1 MLSGEFI
8 SEFLACFMQNK
19 IKYARRPLQFGWEGA
34 RRQPSPCTDRAGS
47 GADACSHTQAGVK
60 PALYMPGLHRA
71 PALPDPSQPPG
82 CLGAAGRAQ
91 GAIMALPAP
100 VPGPTWR
107 PGPCRWQRCHSGAEP
122 IRVSAARFCLPC
134 SFSPNSQERK
144 HTRLIPRL
152 KKRRHLYLYKC
163 LFLQYV
169 AELPMRRP

>member
-19 IKYARRPLQFGWEGA
+19 IKYAPRPLQFGWERA
-34 RRQPSPCTDRAGS
+34 RRRPSPCTDRAGS
-47 GADACSHTQAGVK
+47 GADARSHTQAGMK

-91 GAIMALPAP
+91 GAIMALP
-100 VPGPTWR
+100 GPTWR
-107 PGPCRWQRCHSGAEP
+107 PGPCRWQRCHSGAEPQARAAPALSP

-144 HTRLIPRL
+144 HTRLIP
-152 KKRRHLYLYKC
+152 KTEKATA
-163 LFLQYV
+163 FV
-169 AELPMRRP
+169 SV

>member
-1 MLSGEFI
+1 MPVDLCN
-8 SEFLACFMQNK
+8 LAG
-19 IKYARRPLQFGWEGA
+19 REPGGSHPLALTEQA
-34 RRQPSPCTDRAGS
+34 AGLMP
-47 GADACSHTQAGVK
+47 ALTQAGVK